1 MECLDKPEL
10 VNLQGDFFGQE
21 NRNVLQILAVKCL
34 WKNGCKSDKTPEQI
48 DSWLSLRRIMI
59 AFNDMTYEPEVYDS
73 DEIVKKRL
81 RTNSY
86 LVDQNKMS
94 FVQNQLQK

>member
-1 MECLDKPEL
+1 
-10 VNLQGDFFGQE
+10 
-21 NRNVLQILAVKCL
+21 
-34 WKNGCKSDKTPEQI
+34 
-48 DSWLSLRRIMI
+48 MI